1 MYTNACSLPGKM
13 DELRNL
19 VYTENF
25 DVIAVTETW
34 VNEEITDAELALN
47 GYVLFRNDR
56 KKGFIRKEEG

>member
-34 VNEEITDAELALN
+34 VNEEITDAELALD
-47 GYVLFRNDR
+47 GYVL
-56 KKGFIRKEEG
+56 